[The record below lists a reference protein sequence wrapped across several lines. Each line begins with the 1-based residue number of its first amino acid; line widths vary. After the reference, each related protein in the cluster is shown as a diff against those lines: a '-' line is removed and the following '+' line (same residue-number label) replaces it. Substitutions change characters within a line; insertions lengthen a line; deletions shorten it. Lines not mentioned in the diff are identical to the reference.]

1 VDEIWRVLRDPR
13 VSTTLAFAVL
23 ATGGLMLF
31 GLSWRGVAGTLF
43 VVLQVPWIVSGA
55 FGGMALLGLSLAML
69 VVHLDRTEAAAE
81 RAALASLQRDA
92 LRLLAIT
99 SERTAERG

>member
-13 VSTTLAFAVL
+13 VSTTLAFAVF
-23 ATGGLMLF
+23 AAAGLMLF

-43 VVLQVPWIVSGA
+43 VVLQLPWVVSGA
-55 FGGMALLGLSLAML
+55 FGGMALLGLSLGVL

-81 RAALASLQRDA
+81 RASLASLQRDT
-92 LRLLAIT
+92 LRLLAAAHQRV
-99 SERTAERG
+99 SESE

>member
-23 ATGGLMLF
+23 ATAGLLLF
-31 GLSWRGVAGTLF
+31 AVAWRGVAGTLF
-43 VVLQVPWIVSGA
+43 VVLQLPWVVSGA
-55 FGGMALLGLSLAML
+55 FAGMAVLGLSLGML

-92 LRLLAIT
+92 LRLLSAA
-99 SERTAERG
+99 SHRTTEGE